1 MESLENH
8 LASLFRVNPEVVT
21 DASGI
26 GELDGWDSLSHMN
39 LIADLESRYGI
50 ELTGDE
56 IAEMQSVGTIKKILM
71 NKGAKL

>member
-1 MESLENH
+1 MESLEDQ
-8 LASLFRVNPEVVT
+8 LATLFRVKPEAIT

-56 IAEMQSVGTIKKILM
+56 IAEMQSVGAIKKILV